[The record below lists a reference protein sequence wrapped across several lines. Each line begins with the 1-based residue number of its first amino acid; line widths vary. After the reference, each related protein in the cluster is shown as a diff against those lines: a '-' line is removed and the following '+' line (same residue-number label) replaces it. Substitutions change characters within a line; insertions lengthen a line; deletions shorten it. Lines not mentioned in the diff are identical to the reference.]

1 MKFPK
6 FLLGSAIALAP
17 FVVGAGEA
25 EDTLLEAASKGD
37 APRIVLALSEAKPDI
52 RDAQG
57 RTPLML
63 AAQAGDF
70 ESVRRLLW
78 GNADA
83 RLKDN
88 EGKIARDYLD
98 MQGEAF
104 APLTLIL
111 RCYAFCQEYGRPGGK
126 AKHPNLTLINDL
138 WVDPSHPKLRPLYAV
153 NEAELKGKPGVDDD
167 KNGFVDDVYGW
178 NLRHD
183 EPLRAPQLSID
194 SSEETRNYLSGLLRD
209 FDAATS
215 AGDQKTAAILRGS
228 YKNPLIRQIGFDTF
242 ANVNIDLNDFSY
254 GAMLHSASHGTHVAG
269 IVANYSDRKA
279 RLIGAAIGSSA
290 PTTNRVFDDFEGV
303 VKLAEKCPSYAEF
316 VAMVLDR
323 YRGQAIAQGRRSS
336 DYLRACGAGV
346 VNMSW
351 GWPRTIHEHIANAL
365 AEAYREHGPNPDT
378 IDNPANAKDE
388 LVISNLPLELTV
400 AHAAAFALAFHENPD
415 VLIVMAAGNDKENND
430 DLLPSPQY
438 LSRFFPNVMTVASVN
453 EKGIA
458 SSFSNYGVRSVQIAA
473 LGERVVSTMLAG
485 LECPMDGTSMAS
497 PVVAGTAAGIRA
509 DFPNLSATDLRR
521 LLEASVTHSE
531 GLSTLVS
538 TSGILNPL
546 AARQMAASWSKDNL
560 AMLVEETRKA
570 KVEGRDG
577 PQLKVPSLS
586 SGKAGKQGKAPVKG
600 ESRRITAVAGFGKS
614 WRTVMSRGTPFE
626 NQRQLGVGPWPTQ
639 AVEQGWNDGLR
650 ITSVAGEQGA
660 WNVVM
665 SSGVPG
671 IQSVFG
677 FDLDQTKI
685 STAMEAGYRIT
696 GVAGWKNEWVV
707 VMSTETKLG
716 QQRYTLPTPLNDS
729 RKKWIQQRW
738 AEGYRITA
746 IGGDDDPQHEDDGWF
761 FVLSQNSGIQDQAY
775 SEPGPWP
782 AQWIAEKTE
791 EGFAITGIAGAGNHM
806 MIIMS
811 KGTKLDG
818 QDSSPEGTYPV
829 EWIRERW

>member
-1 MKFPK
+1 MMKLISPQW
-6 FLLGSAIALAP
+6 LLGSALAFLP
-17 FVVGAGEA
+17 LLAGAGEA
-25 EDTLLEAASKGD
+25 EDTLLDAAAKGD

-63 AAQAGDF
+63 AAQSGDF

-78 GNADA
+78 GKADA

-88 EGKIARDYLD
+88 QGKIARDYLD
-98 MQGEAF
+98 MKGEAF
-104 APLTLIL
+104 APLALIL
-111 RCYAFCQEYGRPGGK
+111 RCYAFCGEYGRPGGK

-153 NEAELKGKPGVDDD
+153 NEAELKGKTGVDDD
-167 KNGFVDDVYGW
+167 KNGFADDIYGW

-194 SSEETRNYLSGLLRD
+194 ASDGTRTYLGGLLKD
-209 FDAATS
+209 FDAAS
-215 AGDQKTAAILRGS
+215 SGGDQKAASILRGS
-228 YKNPLIRQIGFDTF
+228 YKNPLIKQIGFDTF

-254 GAMLHSASHGTHVAG
+254 AAMLHSASHGTHVAG
-269 IVANYSDRKA
+269 IVANYSQRKA

-290 PTTNRVFDDFEGV
+290 PTTNRVFDDFKGIAE
-303 VKLAEKCPSYAEF
+303 LAGKSPSYAEF
-316 VAMVLDR
+316 VSTVLDR

-346 VNMSW
+346 ANMSW
-351 GWPRTIHEHIANAL
+351 GWPRTIHENIAKAL
-365 AEAYREHGPNPDT
+365 AEAYKQHGQNPDT
-378 IDNPANAKDE
+378 IDKPASARDA
-388 LVISNLPLELTV
+388 LVISNLPLELTI
-400 AHAAAFALAFHENPD
+400 AHAAAFALAFYENPD
-415 VLIVMAAGNDKENND
+415 VLIVMAAGNSKENND

-438 LSRFFPNVMTVASVN
+438 LSRFFPHVMTIASVN
-453 EKGIA
+453 DQGTP
-458 SSFSNYGVRSVQIAA
+458 SSFSNYGVRSVQLAA

-509 DFPNLSATDLRR
+509 DFPGLSATDVRR
-521 LLEASVTHSE
+521 LLEASVTKSPA
-531 GLSTLVS
+531 LATLVS
-538 TSGILNPL
+538 TSGILNPV

-560 AMLVEETRKA
+560 AMLVEETRRA

-577 PQLKVPSLS
+577 PQLNVPVLV
-586 SGKAGKQGKAPVKG
+586 SGKPAKRTEKGAP
-600 ESRRITAVAGFGKS
+600 RRITTVAGFGKS
-614 WRTVMSRGTPFE
+614 WRTVMSRGTPYN
-626 NQRQLGVGPWPTQ
+626 NQRQLGVGAWPTQ
-639 AVEQGWNDGLR
+639 AVDKGWKDGLR
-650 ITSVAGEQGA
+650 ITSVAGEQGG

-677 FDLDQTKI
+677 FDLDQSKI
-685 STAMEAGYRIT
+685 ATAMEGGYRIT
-696 GVAGWKNEWVV
+696 GVAGWENEWVV

-729 RKKWIQQRW
+729 RKQWIQQRW
-738 AEGYRITA
+738 AEGFRITA
-746 IGGDDDPQHEDDGWF
+746 VGGDDDPTREEDGWF
-761 FVLSQNSGIQDQAY
+761 FVMTKSSGLQEQTL

-782 AQWIAEKTE
+782 EAWIAEQTRK
-791 EGFAITGIAGAGNHM
+791 GFAITAIAGTADHM
-806 MIIMS
+806 IVVMS
-811 KGTKLDG
+811 KGTKLSG
-818 QDSSPEGTYPV
+818 QDSSPGGEYPSQ
-829 EWIRERW
+829 WIQERW